1 MKQRKNDKK
10 YNISLYNDRLK
21 QLIVAISKKKGTTTT
36 KYIEEALQIQV
47 EKDKNLLEKEDF
59 FKIVMK

>member
-1 MKQRKNDKK
+1 MQTRKPFKK
-10 YNISLYNDRLK
+10 YQIALYNDKLK

-36 KYIEEALQIQV
+36 KYIEEALSKQV
-47 EKDKNLLEKEDF
+47 EEDKNLLAKEDY

>member
-1 MKQRKNDKK
+1 MKTRKNDSK
-10 YNISLYNDRLK
+10 YSISLYNDKLK
-21 QLIVAISKKKGTTTT
+21 QLIIAISKKKNTTTT

-47 EKDKNLLEKEDF
+47 EKDKNLLEKEEL

>member
-1 MKQRKNDKK
+1 MKQRKNEKK
-10 YNISLYNDRLK
+10 YSISLYNDRLK

>member
-1 MKQRKNDKK
+1 MKLRRNEKK
-10 YNISLYNDRLK
+10 YSISLYNDKLK

-47 EKDKNLLEKEDF
+47 EKDKNLLEKEEY
-59 FKIVMK
+59 FKIMMK